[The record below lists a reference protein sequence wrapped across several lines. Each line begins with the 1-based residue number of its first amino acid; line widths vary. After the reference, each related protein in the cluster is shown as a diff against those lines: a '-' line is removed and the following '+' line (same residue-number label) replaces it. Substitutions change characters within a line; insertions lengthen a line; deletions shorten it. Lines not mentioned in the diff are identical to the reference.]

1 VSRVA
6 TPDGTFSRGG
16 LVRDLS
22 GGGLSLFLP
31 QRPEGMDVLRVE
43 LPVAKTLLPE
53 PVIVKIVHHVL
64 QEDGSYLVGCEFLL
78 PPPPSAIE
86 CLLRRG

>member
-1 VSRVA
+1 
-6 TPDGTFSRGG
+6 
-16 LVRDLS
+16 
-22 GGGLSLFLP
+22 
-31 QRPEGMDVLRVE
+31 MDVLRVE